1 LYNKTE
7 GFLQMSVQTKIK
19 PDPRGTLVG
28 VVQLR
33 KVGNSTGMILPK
45 ELMARLD
52 LSVGD
57 SFYATLT
64 PEGGIRFTPYDPK
77 FEKAMEVARRGM
89 KIYRNALS
97 ELAK

>member
-1 LYNKTE
+1 MTIQKKVE
-7 GFLQMSVQTKIK
+7 V
-19 PDPRGTLVG
+19 DPRGTPVG
-28 VVQLR
+28 VVQLK

-45 ELMARLD
+45 ELMARLN
-52 LSVGD
+52 LSPGD
-57 SFYATLT
+57 SFYATVT

-89 KIYRNALS
+89 KIYRNALA